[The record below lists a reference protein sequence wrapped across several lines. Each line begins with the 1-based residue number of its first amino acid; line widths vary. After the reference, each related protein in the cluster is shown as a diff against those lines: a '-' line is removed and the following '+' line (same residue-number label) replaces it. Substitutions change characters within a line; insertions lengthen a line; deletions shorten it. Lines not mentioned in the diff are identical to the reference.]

1 MNDKEKQ
8 TTVNILEMVNKHRNT
23 VYLKINEEL
32 VSLYYEIGELLSNMI
47 NKEKWGHKNIET
59 ISKQIKQHIP
69 TIKGFKRPNL
79 YRMVQFY
86 ETYRDNVI
94 VSPLVRKSICF

>member
-8 TTVNILEMVNKHRNT
+8 TTINILEMVNKHRNT

-47 NKEKWGHKNIET
+47 NKEKWGTKT
-59 ISKQIKQHIP
+59 
-69 TIKGFKRPNL
+69 
-79 YRMVQFY
+79 
-86 ETYRDNVI
+86 
-94 VSPLVRKSICF
+94 